1 MVYLTMSHLL
11 ASSSSL
17 DNRKKLTDGDN
28 STTSTVF
35 QSNLACVL
43 NDPKKT
49 RAEISTF
56 FTKTWGLI
64 FDLISKKANFF
75 FKIKVIHLSIVYL
88 IH

>member
-1 MVYLTMSHLL
+1 MVYLTMSHSFG
-11 ASSSSL
+11 SSSSSSS

-28 STTSTVF
+28 STTPTVF

-64 FDLISKKANFF
+64 NLIFF
-75 FKIKVIHLSIVYL
+75 LQN
-88 IH
+88 